1 MIYPS
6 QFESA
11 TTRFLSE
18 SPNRSHTITPESF
31 SCKFTTHV
39 QVILNQLRRIVYED
53 RPVEGRRCFP
63 KTGMFRRVATSSEW
77 VLITEITSRLKLELT
92 SSSSTFSLAP
102 SPTTV
107 STGLQLLSTSMPA
120 QTESAKAS
128 ATIIELDSD
137 GFPKVFALKRPAVYS
152 RQSSLTSCAS
162 DTWVPESFLAGYLW
176 IGFGCLGRI

>member
-11 TTRFLSE
+11 TIRFLSE

-63 KTGMFRRVATSSEW
+63 KTGMFRRVATASEW
-77 VLITEITSRLKLELT
+77 VLISEITSRLKLELAA
-92 SSSSTFSLAP
+92 SSAVISLDPSPPAP
-102 SPTTV
+102 SDGSFRLGSERVPH
-107 STGLQLLSTSMPA
+107 SMPA
-120 QTESAKAS
+120 SN
-128 ATIIELDSD
+128 IELDSD
-137 GFPKVFALKRPAVYS
+137 GFPKVFALKRPALYS
-152 RQSSLTSCAS
+152 RQSSFTSCAS

-176 IGFGCLGRI
+176 VGFGCLGRI